1 MEAAG
6 RGVFFFEH
14 SPDLWEKVG
23 QTRQVVVFFTPFSLA
38 LSAYV
43 WIDSSKREGEGFLS
57 FFSFFFPLILCGGGR
72 KRREEASKIS
82 PLGWLHP
89 GG

>member
-1 MEAAG
+1 MSGLTAG
-6 RGVFFFEH
+6 
-14 SPDLWEKVG
+14 
-23 QTRQVVVFFTPFSLA
+23 
-38 LSAYV
+38 
-43 WIDSSKREGEGFLS
+43 KREGEGFLS
-57 FFSFFFPLILCGGGR
+57 FFSFFFSLILCGGGR